1 MVLPFFV
8 LTVAYLGEYALIMR
22 NSLIDVLG
30 DDFIQT
36 ARAKGVREKQILWR
50 HAVPNA
56 LLPTMTLVFLSIGFI
71 FGGAI
76 TIEYVFSWP
85 GLGWLTVQ
93 AIDHKDY
100 PLAAGAVPHLLG
112 RGHRREPGRRHHR
125 TRTSIPA

>member
-1 MVLPFFV
+1 V

-22 NSLIDVLG
+22 NSLIDVVG

-50 HAVPNA
+50 HVVPNA
-56 LLPTMTLVFLSIGFI
+56 LLPTMTVVFLSIGFI

-100 PLAAGAVPHLLG
+100 PLLQALFLIFSIAVIVANLVADITYSYLDPRVRAA
-112 RGHRREPGRRHHR
+112 
-125 TRTSIPA
+125 